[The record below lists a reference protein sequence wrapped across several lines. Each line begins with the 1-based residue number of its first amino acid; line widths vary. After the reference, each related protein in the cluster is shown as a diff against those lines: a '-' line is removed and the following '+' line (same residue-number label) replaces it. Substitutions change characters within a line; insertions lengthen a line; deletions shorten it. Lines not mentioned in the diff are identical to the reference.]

1 MDMPDMPS
9 EGIWRWER
17 RVYPQKISSYG
28 EVSPSGTGVKVY
40 LLAEQVPRLTANKLV
55 IHPANG
61 TGKAQQIEVYTTER
75 FFCVTGQHLDGTPDE
90 ICDTTEAFTRLAAKV
105 AREGGSKA
113 DGRKA
118 SKGSGHASLD

>member
-40 LLAEQVPRLTANKLV
+40 LLAEQVPRLAANKLV
-55 IHPANG
+55 VHPANG
-61 TGKAQQIEVYTTER
+61 TGKAQQIEVYTTAR
-75 FFCVTGQHLDGTPDE
+75 YFALTGEHLDFTPDE
-90 ICDTTEAFTRLAAKV
+90 LTDATEALERLVERLARKGGTKSSRTSGN
-105 AREGGSKA
+105 AR
-113 DGRKA
+113 
-118 SKGSGHASLD
+118 